1 MLEDHHDYLFLDGF
15 CGLCN
20 RSANFMKSRLIDGKK
35 INFYPINSVHAQD
48 RIKMFPLYQQNVDT
62 VYLIRNG
69 RSYIRSS
76 AAIRCLLY
84 LKWYYSIWFYI
95 LWLIPFPIRD
105 IGYIFISKIRYKIF
119 PKVDSCS
126 FGND

>member
-1 MLEDHHDYLFLDGF
+1 MLKDHHDFLLLDGF

-20 RSANFMKSRLIDGKK
+20 RLAKFMNSRLVDGKK
-35 INFYPINSVHAQD
+35 INFYPINSTYAQD
-48 RIKMFPLYQQNVDT
+48 KIKMLPLNQQNADT

-105 IGYIFISKIRYKIF
+105 IVYIFISKIRYKIF
-119 PKVDSCS
+119 PKVNSCS
-126 FGND
+126 FGNE

>member
-1 MLEDHHDYLFLDGF
+1 MSEDHHDYLFLDGF

-20 RSANFMKSRLIDGKK
+20 RSVNFMNSRLIDGEK
-35 INFYPINSVHAQD
+35 ISFYPINSVYAQD
-48 RIKMFPLYQQNVDT
+48 RIKMFPLYQQNADT

-105 IGYIFISKIRYKIF
+105 IVYIFISKVRYKIF
-119 PKVDSCS
+119 PKVNSCT
-126 FGND
+126 FGNE